1 MLGEVHHLSIPGQL
15 LKTTALLHLTDLE
28 ATDPAPSDESN
39 GYITEKTLPE
49 YCKAQ
54 TDLLQ
59 QVRAFAEC
67 YVIVVEP

>member
-28 ATDPAPSDESN
+28 ATDPTPSADENDVS
-39 GYITEKTLPE
+39 ITEKTLPA

-59 QVRAFAEC
+59 QVCFC
-67 YVIVVEP
+67 